1 MLNDRVELI
10 IKYLELVKEGKIEK
24 DFDTLRKISS
34 VCHRL
39 PTVDSDQFRKDYT
52 KEMNE
57 VLLITYMATMTKGT
71 NVLND
76 VIEKYNV
83 CYERRR
89 GGGGGGMGGRSN
101 LPF

>member
-10 IKYLELVKEGKIEK
+10 IKYLQLVNEGKIEK
-24 DFDTLRKISS
+24 DYEMLRKISS
-34 VCHRL
+34 LCHRL

-57 VLLITYMATMTKGT
+57 VLLITYMATITKGT

-89 GGGGGGMGGRSN
+89 GGGGRSGG